1 MTKGSD
7 PFSHKQ
13 RLYDVIRVLVVDDS
27 GFFRRRIVEI
37 LEADT
42 GLQVVGTAANGR
54 EAIQK
59 VMELKPDVVT
69 MDIEMPVMDGITAV
83 RRIMKLQ
90 PTPVLMFSSL
100 SYEGAQATLDAL
112 EAGALDFLP
121 KRFDEFSQDR
131 EEAKRMLRA
140 RVHQIGARRPAKAAP
155 AKPAAPLAGRP
166 AAGPAAGVAA
176 RRPQPPTRRGDYR
189 LVAIGSSTGGPVA
202 LQQVLTQ
209 LPAGFPLPILL
220 VQHMPSTFTPA
231 FAQRLNQQCQ
241 ITVKEAEDGEM
252 LQKGT
257 AYLAPGGRQLGLVDR
272 GGQVRVRIYDGDASL
287 HYKPS
292 VDLAFASAAEVFP
305 GKVLSVVMTG
315 MGADGRE
322 GARALKKGGAT
333 VWAQDEA
340 SCVIYGM
347 PAAVVEANLAD
358 QVLPLAEIG
367 RELAKSV

>member
-1 MTKGSD
+1 M
-7 PFSHKQ
+7 
-13 RLYDVIRVLVVDDS
+13 RVLVVDDS

-37 LEADT
+37 LEADS

-90 PTPVLMFSSL
+90 PTPILMFSSL

-140 RVHQIGARRPAKAAP
+140 RVHQIGKRKRDVKPSPVPVAPARSAVGAAAVGAAAVARRP
-155 AKPAAPLAGRP
+155 
-166 AAGPAAGVAA
+166 VAA
-176 RRPQPPTRRGDYR
+176 TRRSDYR

-209 LPAGFPLPILL
+209 LPASFPLPILL
-220 VQHMPSTFTPA
+220 IQHMPSSFTPA

-252 LQKGT
+252 LQKGI
-257 AYLAPGGRQLGLVDR
+257 AYLAPGGRQMGLVDR
-272 GGQVRVRIYDGDASL
+272 GGQVRVRVYDGDASL

-292 VDLAFASAAEVFP
+292 VDLAFTSAAEVFP
-305 GKVLSVVMTG
+305 GKVLSVIMTG

-358 QVLPLAEIG
+358 QVLPLDEIG
-367 RELAKSV
+367 HELAKSV

>member
-1 MTKGSD
+1 
-7 PFSHKQ
+7 
-13 RLYDVIRVLVVDDS
+13 VIRVLVVDDS

-37 LEADT
+37 LEADPS
-42 GLQVVGTAANGR
+42 LEVVGTAANGR

-90 PTPVLMFSSL
+90 PTAILMFSSL

-140 RVHQIGARRPAKAAP
+140 RVRQIGAQRLAAKSAPAARSATAAAGAGASKRPLAAP
-155 AKPAAPLAGRP
+155 
-166 AAGPAAGVAA
+166 
-176 RRPQPPTRRGDYR
+176 RRHGDFR

-202 LQQVLTQ
+202 LQQVLAQ
-209 LPAGFPLPILL
+209 LPADFPLPVLL
-220 VQHMPSTFTPA
+220 IQHMPATFTPA
-231 FAQRLNQQCQ
+231 FAQRLNQQCP
-241 ITVKEAEDGEM
+241 IRVKEAEDGEP
-252 LQKGT
+252 LEKGT
-257 AYLAPGGRQLGLVDR
+257 AYLAPGGRQLGLTER
-272 GGQVRVRIYDGDASL
+272 GGQVRLRVYDGAPDL
-287 HYKPS
+287 HYRPS
-292 VDLAFASAAEVFP
+292 VDLAFSAAAEVFP

-322 GARALKKGGAT
+322 GARLLKQGGST

-367 RELAKSV
+367 RELVKSV

>member
-1 MTKGSD
+1 M
-7 PFSHKQ
+7 
-13 RLYDVIRVLVVDDS
+13 IRVLVVDDS

-37 LEADT
+37 LEADPS
-42 GLQVVGTAANGR
+42 LQVIGTATNGR

-59 VMELKPDVVT
+59 VMELKPDIVT

-83 RRIMKLQ
+83 RRIMKIQ

-112 EAGALDFLP
+112 DAGALDFLP

-131 EEAKRMLRA
+131 EEAKRILRA
-140 RVHQIGARRPAKAAP
+140 RVRQIGARGLGAKPASAAP
-155 AKPAAPLAGRP
+155 ANPTATPRP
-166 AAGPAAGVAA
+166 AVA
-176 RRPQPPTRRGDYR
+176 TRRATAPQRQGDYR

-209 LPAGFPLPILL
+209 LPADFPLPILL
-220 VQHMPSTFTPA
+220 IQHMPATFTPA

-241 ITVKEAEDGEM
+241 IRVKEAEDGE
-252 LQKGT
+252 LLVKGT
-257 AYLAPGGRQLGLVDR
+257 AYLAPGGRQMGLTDR
-272 GGQVRVRIYDGDASL
+272 GGKVLIRIYDGDPSQ
-287 HYKPS
+287 HYRPS
-292 VDLAFASAAEVFP
+292 VDLAFSSAAEIFA
-305 GKVLSVVMTG
+305 GQVLSVVMTG

-322 GARALKKGGAT
+322 GARSLKKAGST

-347 PAAVVEANLAD
+347 PAAIVEANLAD
-358 QVLPLAEIG
+358 QILALSEIG
-367 RELAKSV
+367 RELAKTV

>member
-1 MTKGSD
+1 M
-7 PFSHKQ
+7 
-13 RLYDVIRVLVVDDS
+13 IRVLVVDDS

-37 LEADT
+37 LEADDRIN
-42 GLQVVGTAANGR
+42 VVGTAANGR

-90 PTPVLMFSSL
+90 PTPILMFSSL

-140 RVHQIGARRPAKAAP
+140 RVRQIGARGLGIKAAP
-155 AKPAAPLAGRP
+155 APASASASARP
-166 AAGPAAGVAA
+166 GMSPAVPA
-176 RRPQPPTRRGDYR
+176 RRPLAPTRRGDYR

-209 LPAGFPLPILL
+209 LPATFPLPILL
-220 VQHMPSTFTPA
+220 IQHMPSTFTPA

-272 GGQVRVRIYDGDASL
+272 GGKVLLRVYDGDAGL

-305 GKVLSVVMTG
+305 GKVLSVVLTG

-322 GARALKKGGAT
+322 GARALKQGGAT

-358 QVLPLAEIG
+358 QVLPLSEIG

>member
-1 MTKGSD
+1 
-7 PFSHKQ
+7 
-13 RLYDVIRVLVVDDS
+13 VVRVLVVDDS

-37 LEADT
+37 LEADDRIK
-42 GLQVVGTAANGR
+42 VVGTAANGR

-112 EAGALDFLP
+112 DAGALDFLP

-131 EEAKRMLRA
+131 EEAKRILRA
-140 RVHQIGARRPAKAAP
+140 RVRQIGARGLGPKPAP
-155 AKPAAPLAGRP
+155 AGTTARPIVPRRSVTPL
-166 AAGPAAGVAA
+166 
-176 RRPQPPTRRGDYR
+176 RRGEYR
-189 LVAIGSSTGGPVA
+189 VVAIGSSTGGPVA

-209 LPAGFPLPILL
+209 LPATFPLPILL
-220 VQHMPSTFTPA
+220 IQHMPSTFTPA

-241 ITVKEAEDGEM
+241 IHVKEAEDGEM
-252 LQKGT
+252 IEKGT

-272 GGQVRVRIYDGDASL
+272 GGRVLIRIYDGEPSL

-305 GKVLSVVMTG
+305 GKVLSVVLTG

-340 SCVIYGM
+340 TCVIFGM
-347 PAAVVEANLAD
+347 PGAIVEANLAD
-358 QVLPLAEIG
+358 QILPLGEIG

>member
-1 MTKGSD
+1 M
-7 PFSHKQ
+7 
-13 RLYDVIRVLVVDDS
+13 IRVLVVDDS

-37 LEADT
+37 LDADDRM
-42 GLQVVGTAANGR
+42 QVVGTAANGR

-90 PTPVLMFSSL
+90 PTPILMFSSL

-131 EEAKRMLRA
+131 EEAKRILRA
-140 RVHQIGARRPAKAAP
+140 RVRQIGTRAPATRPATTASAAARPGSATALRRPGAA
-155 AKPAAPLAGRP
+155 
-166 AAGPAAGVAA
+166 V
-176 RRPQPPTRRGDYR
+176 RRGDYR

-209 LPAGFPLPILL
+209 LPAGYGVPILL
-220 VQHMPSTFTPA
+220 VQHMPASFTPA
-231 FAQRLNQQCQ
+231 FAQRLDQQCQ
-241 ITVKEAEDGEM
+241 IHVKEAEDGE
-252 LQKGT
+252 LLEKGT

-272 GGQVRVRIYDGDASL
+272 GGQVRLRVYDGDASL

-292 VDLAFASAAEVFP
+292 VDMAFSSAAEVFP

-322 GARALKKGGAT
+322 GARALKKGGST

-347 PAAVVEANLAD
+347 PQAVVEAELAD
-358 QVLPLAEIG
+358 QVLSLADIG
-367 RELAKSV
+367 RELAKAL

>member
-1 MTKGSD
+1 M
-7 PFSHKQ
+7 
-13 RLYDVIRVLVVDDS
+13 VRVLVVDDS

-37 LEADT
+37 LEADDRIT
-42 GLQVVGTAANGR
+42 VVGTAANGR

-112 EAGALDFLP
+112 DAGALDFLP

-131 EEAKRMLRA
+131 DEAKRILRA
-140 RVHQIGARRPAKAAP
+140 RVRQIGARGLGPKPAP
-155 AKPAAPLAGRP
+155 AGTAARPIVPRRSVAPL
-166 AAGPAAGVAA
+166 
-176 RRPQPPTRRGDYR
+176 RRGEYR
-189 LVAIGSSTGGPVA
+189 VVAIGSSTGGPVA

-209 LPAGFPLPILL
+209 LPATFPLPILL
-220 VQHMPSTFTPA
+220 IQHMPSTFTPA

-241 ITVKEAEDGEM
+241 IRVKEAEDGEM
-252 LQKGT
+252 IEKGT
-257 AYLAPGGRQLGLVDR
+257 AYLAPGGRQMGLVDR
-272 GGQVRVRIYDGDASL
+272 GGRVLIRIYDGEPSL

-292 VDLAFASAAEVFP
+292 VDLAFTSAAEVFP
-305 GKVLSVVMTG
+305 GKVLSVVLTG

-340 SCVIYGM
+340 TCVIFGM
-347 PAAVVEANLAD
+347 PGAIVEANLAD
-358 QVLPLAEIG
+358 QILPLGEIG